1 MLERLWVIM
10 EAKYGLSID
19 RFQYFQ
25 YNFFLTFDLLGRLL
39 SPARAQEHRKCTV
52 HLVRVLLDMLERLWV
67 IMEAKYGLSIDRF
80 QYFQYN
86 FFLTFDLLGRL
97 LSPARVQ
104 QEHRKC
110 TVHLVR
116 VLLDM
121 LERLWVIMEAKYGLS
136 IDRFQYFQ
144 YNFFLTFDLL
154 WKVVKPCLCAE
165 AQEMYRSSC

>member
-19 RFQYFQ
+19 HFQYFQ
-25 YNFFLTFDLLGRLL
+25 YNFFLTFDFLERLL

-97 LSPARVQ
+97 LSPARA

-110 TVHLVR
+110 
-116 VLLDM
+116 
-121 LERLWVIMEAKYGLS
+121 
-136 IDRFQYFQ
+136 
-144 YNFFLTFDLL
+144 N
-154 WKVVKPCLCAE
+154 
-165 AQEMYRSSC
+165 RSSC

>member
-39 SPARAQEHRKCTV
+39 SPAHAQVHRKCTV

-67 IMEAKYGLSIDRF
+67 IIEAKYGLSIDRF

-97 LSPARVQ
+97 LSPA
-104 QEHRKC
+104 H
-110 TVHLVR
+110 VR
-116 VLLDM
+116 RSTGNVLFIL
-121 LERLWVIMEAKYGLS
+121 LEY
-136 IDRFQYFQ
+136 
-144 YNFFLTFDLL
+144 
-154 WKVVKPCLCAE
+154 C
-165 AQEMYRSSC
+165 